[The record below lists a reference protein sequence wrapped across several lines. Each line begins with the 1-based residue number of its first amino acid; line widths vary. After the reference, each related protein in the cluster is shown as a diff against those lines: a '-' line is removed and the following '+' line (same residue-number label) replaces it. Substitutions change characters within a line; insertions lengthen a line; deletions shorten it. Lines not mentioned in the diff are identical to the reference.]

1 MLSLCWKSPHPSP
14 NTGQMSSSKSICNAA
29 AVKEAP
35 SNAERLLCAQGQR
48 APKLAPSTPC
58 RVHSFFIL
66 SLFFCSLVCTTLRV
80 VRKFPRKSSRN
91 VKAST
96 QTWGGKGGES
106 WVLSKGQMNWGRSNV
121 FANFKLAAVGSGWQ
135 VQRSVS
141 TSGKNTGDK

>member
-96 QTWGGKGGES
+96 QTCHSLHSLCLDNPKSVIALYSCQKCPQNKKG
-106 WVLSKGQMNWGRSNV
+106 RRNV
-121 FANFKLAAVGSGWQ
+121 SPRHIQ
-135 VQRSVS
+135 
-141 TSGKNTGDK
+141 D